1 MLDEKNYV
9 PRLKEK
15 YQKEVVPALMKK
27 FGYKNIMEVPK
38 ITKIV
43 VNMGVGEA
51 TKDAK
56 ALERAMEDLAA
67 ITGQKPQVR
76 RAKRSEAGF
85 NLRKGMPI
93 GARVTLRKDRMWE
106 FLDRLISIALP
117 RMRDFRGISEKSFDG
132 RGNFNFGIP
141 EQTVFPEIDY
151 DKVDKI
157 RGMDIAIV
165 TTAETD
171 EEAYELLR
179 LLGFPFRNMH
189 RKEKEAK

>member
-1 MLDEKNYV
+1 DCQPRVIFSSKNN
-9 PRLKEK
+9 LKVT
-15 YQKEVVPALMKK
+15 KEAIKN
-27 FGYKNIMEVPK
+27 FGY
-38 ITKIV
+38 
-43 VNMGVGEA
+43 
-51 TKDAK
+51 
-56 ALERAMEDLAA
+56 
-67 ITGQKPQVR
+67 KPQVR

-106 FLDRLISIALP
+106 FLDRLISMALP

-132 RGNFNFGIP
+132 KGNFNFGIP

-151 DKVDKI
+151 DKVDRI

>member
-51 TKDAK
+51 TRDAK